1 MGRGRRQP
9 RSQDS
14 FRRNPP
20 RFSGDLFLIVCEGE
34 KTEPNYFNEL
44 KRRLKIHPLQ
54 VEVYGK
60 ECGPDPLSVVKYARD
75 KKKKP
80 RRDGLNFDQVW
91 CVVDKDTHTNLAEAL
106 NMAESNK
113 IKICLSVPSFEFWY
127 LLHFRYTTSPFK
139 DADALIRELRQ
150 YLKEQTYLKNSP
162 PMDELMPFLETA
174 ITNSARVRKNSKT
187 SGQENPRTDVDLLI
201 SELKLIQVQTT
212 QQWH

>member
-44 KRRLKIHPLQ
+44 KRCLKIHPLQ

-60 ECGPDPLSVVKYARD
+60 ECGTDPLSVVKYARD

-91 CVVDKDTHTNLAEAL
+91 CVVDKDFHTNLKEAL
-106 NMAESNK
+106 DMANANDLEV
-113 IKICLSVPSFEFWY
+113 CLSVPCFEFWY
-127 LLHFRYTTSPFK
+127 LLHFIYTTSPFK
-139 DADALIRELRQ
+139 NADALILELNKHLENRA
-150 YLKEQTYLKNSP
+150 YVKKTP
-162 PMDELMPFLETA
+162 PMDELMPRLATA
-174 ITNSARVRKNSKT
+174 LKNAQKVRNHHKATEQDNPGTN
-187 SGQENPRTDVDLLI
+187 VDLLI
-201 SELKLIQVQTT
+201 SELKSISDRS
-212 QQWH
+212 